1 MADEV
6 ILNAG
11 QSTAIEVPFT
21 GNPQPEVKWT
31 FNGGKFTDARRIK
44 SETIFNM
51 TSMTM
56 AKAQRGDAGKYEVA
70 LSNPHGSSKCTIT
83 VIVLGEWI
91 YSQIF
96 VDDNL
101 EFCHHRQCIF
111 LKYFTHYD
119 IQGLNLYALL
129 LT

>member
-1 MADEV
+1 MYGFSLPAPPKIGDMNDEV

-44 SETIFNM
+44 TETIFNM

-56 AKAQRGDAGKYEVA
+56 AKAQRGDAGKYQVA
-70 LSNPHGSSKCTIT
+70 LSNEHGQGTVTIKIN
-83 VIVLGEWI
+83 VIGESYGERGVLM
-91 YSQIF
+91 
-96 VDDNL
+96 L
-101 EFCHHRQCIF
+101 F
-111 LKYFTHYD
+111 LQD
-119 IQGLNLYALL
+119 G
-129 LT
+129 